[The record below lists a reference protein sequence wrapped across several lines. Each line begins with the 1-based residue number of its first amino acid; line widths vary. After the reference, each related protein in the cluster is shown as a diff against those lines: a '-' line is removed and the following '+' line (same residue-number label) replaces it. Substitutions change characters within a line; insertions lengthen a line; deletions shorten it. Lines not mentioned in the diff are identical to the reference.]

1 MAKCHITRP
10 SVIHGETLY
19 YRGDLQWSE
28 TFGDRKIY
36 NTLAEARIRIEPVT
50 TRLGD
55 KDVSNANGAF
65 KNASV
70 VNE

>member
-10 SVIHGETLY
+10 SVIDGETMY
-19 YRGDLQWSE
+19 YKGDLQWSG
-28 TFGDRKIY
+28 TFEDRKIF
-36 NTLAEARIRIEPVT
+36 NTLTEARNRIAPVSK
-50 TRLGD
+50 RLGD
-55 KDVSNANGAF
+55 KDISNANGAF

>member
-19 YRGDLQWSE
+19 YKGDLQWSE

-36 NTLAEARIRIEPVT
+36 NTLTEARNRIAPVS
-50 TRLGD
+50 TRIGN